1 MALEKSIQISILGR
15 RYPLR
20 VRAEDEALMYR
31 LAAMVE
37 EKMRAFREAHP
48 EQSELTA
55 AVIVALSLAEALHE
69 AQKALRELDETLYE
83 TIQELLELLEHP
95 ESSATP
101 PEQPASDAI

>member
-20 VRAEDEALMYR
+20 VRAEDEALMYQ

-37 EKMRAFREAHP
+37 EKMRAFREKHP

-69 AQKALRELDETLYE
+69 AQKALQELDETLYE
-83 TIQELLELLEHP
+83 TIQELLELLEDP
-95 ESSATP
+95 GSSATL

>member
-37 EKMRAFREAHP
+37 EKMR
-48 EQSELTA
+48 
-55 AVIVALSLAEALHE
+55 
-69 AQKALRELDETLYE
+69 
-83 TIQELLELLEHP
+83 
-95 ESSATP
+95 
-101 PEQPASDAI
+101 